1 VGRGRREKGGGGKEG
16 EDRKYKE
23 AKVK

>member
-1 VGRGRREKGGGGKEG
+1 VGRGRREKGGGEKEG